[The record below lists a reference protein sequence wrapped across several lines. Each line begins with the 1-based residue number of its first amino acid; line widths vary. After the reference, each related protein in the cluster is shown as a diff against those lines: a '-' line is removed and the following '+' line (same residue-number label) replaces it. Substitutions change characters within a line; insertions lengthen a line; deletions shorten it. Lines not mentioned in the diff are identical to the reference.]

1 MKLYMMAHENAMK
14 PFRSLSPCNR
24 WHARLRIIHIN
35 YERNI
40 NFIRNM
46 IGPLGMINGYYVLFF
61 FVETYY
67 IFAIFDIFFSMK
79 LCKVPMHFKSDIL
92 LPSNTFMYDMT
103 WTR

>member
-1 MKLYMMAHENAMK
+1 
-14 PFRSLSPCNR
+14 
-24 WHARLRIIHIN
+24 
-35 YERNI
+35 
-40 NFIRNM
+40 M

-103 WTR
+103 WTRWYDVELIENPQFVRHIETIQFIENNTIELYIHL